1 MSELLKVQYEKNNA
15 TFVDG
20 NQAYADKNS
29 LFPTELTDAIVNS
42 SNAALAAGVL
52 LEPFYYEWDQ
62 TTFTLTVN
70 KHVTSQTEFNEIRVE
85 YGYNG
90 TEAVDF
96 AALAGWTYLGIIVTE
111 IV

>member
-1 MSELLKVQYEKNNA
+1 MSQLLKVQYEKNNT
-15 TFVDG
+15 TFADG

-42 SNAALAAGVL
+42 SNSALAAGVL

-70 KHVTSQTEFNEIRVE
+70 KHVTSPSEFDEIRVG

-90 TEAVDF
+90 IEAADF
-96 AALAGWTYLGIIVTE
+96 TALAGWTYLGIIITDVE
-111 IV
+111 